1 MPVVDA
7 CFGFSTAI
15 QESISF
21 IDAANIECEAAEY
34 CIGMVRIMG
43 RNSGVI
49 ACNAALASRD
59 VNVVVIPEIHFQ
71 LFGAHGLYEN
81 IIDRLKQK
89 NHMVL
94 VVAEGAYKGLIPSC
108 REKVDELNNTK
119 YHLPLD
125 AHETIDLAS
134 FIKADIGAYAS
145 ANHKIK
151 V

>member
-71 LFGAHGLYEN
+71 LFGVHGLYEN
-81 IIDRLKQK
+81 IISRLKQK

-94 VVAEGAYKGLIPSC
+94 VVAEGAYKGLIPAC
-108 REKVDELNNTK
+108 REKVDELNNSK
-119 YHLPLD
+119 YHLPGD
-125 AHETIDLAS
+125 AHEIIDLAS
-134 FIKADIGAYAS
+134 FIKADIGSYA
-145 ANHKIK
+145 ATNHKIK